1 MHECFHLGCN
11 FTSSD
16 EYYVSLHQ
24 QIDHSIFHAGPMRE
38 LLGQILEKLGAKREG
53 LLEMK
58 IPRSRIVAA
67 ENGEREIE
75 KLVSEDSSRRVCDFN
90 FIGQGREPIKK
101 CPRRWTRKIDG

>member
-53 LLEMK
+53 LLEMR

-67 ENGEREIE
+67 ENNERKIE
-75 KLVSEDSSRRVCDFN
+75 KLVSADLTRGGCNFN
-90 FIGQGREPIKK
+90 IIGQN
-101 CPRRWTRKIDG
+101 